1 MRGFR
6 LETRAVL
13 AAIGIL
19 LAGLIAS
26 CAKPEDPARV
36 ALRARLKQ
44 AAPLSKEE
52 LNQLRAEVNRSMA
65 GHAFRIS
72 QDGASQDI
80 DERHKT
86 VVFGM
91 LTDPAGMFDEG
102 LRTRGA
108 STFRVLNAPGESQ
121 SEEIEATRRLWINIE
136 TLLPGRFEF
145 AYAVPSPEDYGFD
158 LIAQPE

>member
-1 MRGFR
+1 MARTGSAAR
-6 LETRAVL
+6 VVWTGLL
-13 AAIGIL
+13 AAVC
-19 LAGLIAS
+19 AIALTS

-36 ALRARLKQ
+36 ALRERLKQ
-44 AAPLSKEE
+44 AAPLSKTE
-52 LNQLRAEVNRSMA
+52 LDELRAEVSRSMA
-65 GHAFRIS
+65 GHSFRIA
-72 QDGASQDI
+72 QDGASQEM
-80 DERHKT
+80 DERRKT
-86 VVFGM
+86 IVFGM

-121 SEEIEATRRLWINIE
+121 SEEIEATRRLWIDID

-158 LIAQPE
+158 LTAAP